1 MIVNEISPPSGESN
15 ECGLRLRQGEYE
27 QQPRGCFVV
36 AKLKGAAAKLAVTVN
51 LGNAVVMLE
60 QCVHSAACQSERQCR
75 RLSSAL
81 RHDET
86 KGVGGRLQF
95 PSSAIRYCS
104 RSRGSHLLPTLLAIS
119 ALRSSIPFQSHHG
132 TIVNFII
139 LCTRLPSA
147 YCLAATR
154 TELRADP
161 RLRPPWAPRKR
172 VHAPSPPASSPEIL
186 KPKQKGAHMD
196 RISWDSQA
204 RRRMHAASSSLLAP
218 CWSLSQQ
225 KTCGVRR

>member
-1 MIVNEISPPSGESN
+1 M
-15 ECGLRLRQGEYE
+15 RQGEYE

-51 LGNAVVMLE
+51 LGNTVVTLE
-60 QCVHSAACQSERQCR
+60 HCVHSAACQSERQCR

-161 RLRPPWAPRKR
+161 RLRPPWAPANACTRLHRRLALQRFCSQNKKVLTWTGFRGIRKQGG
-172 VHAPSPPASSPEIL
+172 VCML
-186 KPKQKGAHMD
+186 QAH
-196 RISWDSQA
+196 
-204 RRRMHAASSSLLAP
+204 H
-218 CWSLSQQ
+218 C
-225 KTCGVRR
+225 